1 MQSRKPKE
9 NPVMSEKPI
18 KRIVILGGG
27 SAGWLTAGVIAA
39 EHQCHKNSHI
49 QVTLIESPNVATI
62 GVGEGTWPTMRATLK
77 KMGVSET
84 ELFTKCD
91 ASFKQGAKFAKWVSG
106 ADDDYYY
113 HPLVLPVGFH
123 EIDLVGPWQNQ
134 NHPEAFGD
142 AVCFQGAL
150 CEAGRA
156 PKQIKTPE
164 YDAIANYAYH
174 LNSEKLG
181 LFLKKHCTE
190 KLGVKNIVDHV
201 ERVVSADNGD
211 IAALATAQHG
221 DIEGDLFIDCSG
233 FASVLL
239 GGHYGISFLGKK
251 HILFNDCAL
260 AVQVPYSQADDP
272 IASHTISTA
281 HQAGWIWDIGLPTR
295 RGVGCVYSSAH
306 CSDEEAYVSLVN
318 YINATPGYNADEL
331 SIRKIPMKPGH
342 RAQFWHRNCVAV
354 GMSAGFIEPLEAS
367 ALVLVEM
374 SAAMISAELPAN
386 REVMDIVAKR
396 FNRRVTHYWDTII
409 EFLKLHYVLTQ
420 RNDSDYWRDHL
431 RQETVPA
438 ELTERLHLWRY
449 QTPNKYDFPLAE
461 EMFPAASWQYVL
473 YGMGFRTSCRSEK
486 VGQRESQIYFDKVNR
501 IKAQLL
507 NQLPSNRELINKIH
521 QFGLQKI

>member
-1 MQSRKPKE
+1 MLDKIKTAE
-9 NPVMSEKPI
+9 PI
-18 KRIVILGGG
+18 KHIVILGGG

-39 EHQCHKNSHI
+39 EHKCHQNPRLQI
-49 QVTLIESPNVATI
+49 TLVESPSVATI

-84 ELFTKCD
+84 DLFTQCD

-106 ADDDYYY
+106 AEHDYYY
-113 HPLVLPVGFH
+113 HPLVLPLGFH
-123 EIDLVGPWQNQ
+123 EISLIGPWQQ
-134 NHPEAFGD
+134 QDSGKSFCD
-142 AVCFQGAL
+142 AVCFQGAV
-150 CEAGRA
+150 CDAGLA

-164 YDAIANYAYH
+164 YEAIANYAYH

-181 LFLKKHCTE
+181 VFLKKHCME

-201 ERVVSADNGD
+201 ERVISAENGD
-211 IAALATAQHG
+211 IAALSTAQHG
-221 DIEGDLFIDCSG
+221 DIAGDLFIDCSG

-239 GGHYGISFLGKK
+239 GGHYDVPLIDKK
-251 HILFNDCAL
+251 NILFNDCAL
-260 AVQVPYSQADDP
+260 AVQVPYPDEEYP

-281 HQAGWIWDIGLPTR
+281 HKAGWIWDIGLPTR
-295 RGVGCVYSSAH
+295 RGVGSVYSSAH
-306 CSDEEAYVSLVN
+306 CSDDEAYADLVN
-318 YINATPGYNADEL
+318 YINASPGHNADEL
-331 SIRKIPMKPGH
+331 TIRKIPMKPGH

-374 SAAMISAELPAN
+374 SAAMISAELPSN
-386 REVMDIVAKR
+386 RAVMDIVAKR
-396 FNRRVTHYWDTII
+396 FNQRLTHYWDTII

-420 RNDSDYWRDHL
+420 RDDSAYWRDHC
-431 RQETVPA
+431 RSETAPGD
-438 ELTERLHLWRY
+438 LLERLTLWRY

-473 YGMGFRTSCRSEK
+473 YGMGFRTDLKGEP
-486 VGQRESQIYFDKVNR
+486 VDQQVSQPYFDKLAR
-501 IKAQLL
+501 IKSQLL
-507 NQLPSNRELINKIH
+507 SQLPTNRELINKIR

>member
-1 MQSRKPKE
+1 
-9 NPVMSEKPI
+9 MSEKPI

-39 EHQCHKNSHI
+39 EHQCNKSSDI
-49 QVTLIESPNVATI
+49 QITLVESPNVATI

-77 KMGVSET
+77 KMCVSET
-84 ELFTKCD
+84 ELFTECD

-134 NHPEAFGD
+134 QRTTAFGD

-156 PKQIKTPE
+156 PKLIKTPE

-181 LFLKKHCTE
+181 SFLKKHCTQ
-190 KLGVKNIVDHV
+190 KLGVNHIVDHV
-201 ERVVSADNGD
+201 ERVMSAENGD
-211 IAALATAQHG
+211 IAALSTAQHG
-221 DIEGDLFIDCSG
+221 DITGDLFIDCSG

-239 GGHYGISFLGKK
+239 GGHFEVPFQDKK
-251 HILFNDCAL
+251 NILFNDRAL
-260 AVQVPYSQADDP
+260 AAQVSYPQQDYP

-306 CSDEEAYVSLVN
+306 CGDDEAYTSLVN
-318 YINATPGYNADEL
+318 YINATPGCNADQL
-331 SIRKIPMKPGH
+331 TIRKIAMKPGH
-342 RAQFWHRNCVAV
+342 RAQFWFRNCVAV

-386 REVMDIVAKR
+386 RDVMDTVAKR
-396 FNRRVTHYWDTII
+396 FNRRFTHYWDTII

-420 RNDSDYWRDHL
+420 RDDSDYWRDH
-431 RQETVPA
+431 REQESVPA

-473 YGMGFRTSCRSEK
+473 YGMGFRTSCRNGK
-486 VGQRESQIYFDKVNR
+486 VDQPNSQVYFDKVSR
-501 IKAQLL
+501 IKSQLL

>member
-1 MQSRKPKE
+1 
-9 NPVMSEKPI
+9 MSEKPI

-420 RNDSDYWRDHL
+420 RDDSDYWRDHL

-486 VGQRESQIYFDKVNR
+486 VDQRESQVYFDKVNR

>member
-1 MQSRKPKE
+1 
-9 NPVMSEKPI
+9 MSEKPV
-18 KRIVILGGG
+18 KHVVILGGG

-39 EHQCHKNSHI
+39 EHRGNHSTHI
-49 QVTLIESPNVATI
+49 KITLVESPGVAPI

-77 KMGVSET
+77 KIGVSET
-84 ELFTKCD
+84 ELFRECE

-106 ADDDYYY
+106 AEDDYYY

-123 EIDLVGPWQNQ
+123 ETSLVGPWQQQ
-134 NHPEAFGD
+134 NNGQSFCD
-142 AVCFQGAL
+142 AVSFQGAL
-150 CEAGRA
+150 CDEGRA

-174 LNSEKLG
+174 LSSEKLG
-181 LFLKKHCTE
+181 EFLKRHCIG
-190 KLGVKNIVDHV
+190 KLGVNHVVAHV
-201 ERVVSADNGD
+201 ERIRTADDGD
-211 IAALATAQHG
+211 ILALVTAQHG
-221 DIEGDLFIDCSG
+221 DISGDLFIDCSG

-239 GGHYGISFLGKK
+239 GGHYEVPFLDKK
-251 HILFNDCAL
+251 DILFNDCAL
-260 AVQVPYSQADDP
+260 AVQVPYSHPEHP

-306 CSDEEAYVSLVN
+306 CSDDAAYSSLVN
-318 YINATPGYNADEL
+318 YINATPGHNADKL
-331 SIRKIPMKPGH
+331 TIRKIPIRPGH
-342 RAQFWHRNCVAV
+342 RAKFWHRNCVAV

-386 REVMDIVAKR
+386 RGVMDITAKR
-396 FNRRVTHYWDTII
+396 FNQRFTHYWDTII

-420 RNDSDYWRDHL
+420 RNDSDYWRDHRL
-431 RQETVPA
+431 QESIPA

-449 QTPNKYDFPLAE
+449 QIPNKYDFPLAE

-473 YGMGFRTSCRSEK
+473 YGMGFRTLMRDEGVDQDAGK
-486 VGQRESQIYFDKVNR
+486 PYFDKVGK
-501 IKAQLL
+501 IKNQLTA
-507 NQLPSNRELINKIH
+507 QLPSNRELINKIH
-521 QFGLQKI
+521 QFGLQRI

>member
-1 MQSRKPKE
+1 
-9 NPVMSEKPI
+9 MSEKPI

-486 VGQRESQIYFDKVNR
+486 VDQRESQVYFDKVNR

>member
-1 MQSRKPKE
+1 MLDKMKTAESIRH
-9 NPVMSEKPI
+9 
-18 KRIVILGGG
+18 IVILGGG

-39 EHQCHKNSHI
+39 EHQCHKNPHLQI
-49 QVTLIESPNVATI
+49 TLVESPSVATI

-84 ELFTKCD
+84 DLFTQCD

-106 ADDDYYY
+106 AEHDYYY
-113 HPLVLPVGFH
+113 HPLVLPLGFH
-123 EIDLVGPWQNQ
+123 EISLIGPWHQQ
-134 NHPEAFGD
+134 DRGQSFCD
-142 AVCFQGAL
+142 AVCFQGAV
-150 CEAGRA
+150 CDAGLA

-164 YDAIANYAYH
+164 YEAVANYAYH

-181 LFLKKHCTE
+181 VFLKKHCME

-201 ERVVSADNGD
+201 DSVLTSDDGD
-211 IAALATAQHG
+211 IRALVTRAHG
-221 DIEGDLFIDCSG
+221 EIAGDLFIDCSG

-239 GGHYGISFLGKK
+239 GGHYDVPLIDKK
-251 HILFNDCAL
+251 NILFNDCAL
-260 AVQVPYSQADDP
+260 AVQVPYPEEESP

-295 RGVGCVYSSAH
+295 RGVGSVYSSAH
-306 CSDEEAYVSLVN
+306 CSDDEAYAHLVN
-318 YINATPGYNADEL
+318 YINASPGHNADEL

-374 SAAMISAELPAN
+374 SAAMISAELPSNKA
-386 REVMDIVAKR
+386 VMDIVAKR
-396 FNRRVTHYWDTII
+396 FNQRFTHYWDTII

-420 RNDSDYWRDHL
+420 RDDSAYWRDHC
-431 RQETVPA
+431 RPETAPGD
-438 ELTERLHLWRY
+438 LLERLTLWRY

-473 YGMGFRTSCRSEK
+473 YGMGFRTYLK
-486 VGQRESQIYFDKVNR
+486 GAPVDQQVSQPYFDKLAR
-501 IKAQLL
+501 IKSQLL
-507 NQLPSNRELINKIH
+507 SQLPTNRELINKIR

>member
-1 MQSRKPKE
+1 
-9 NPVMSEKPI
+9 MSEKPI